1 MKKTVLALLIAPSVV
16 FAQNALTP
24 NNQLQFHDI
33 AKVVNVEPVFSM
45 QNVPSQSCRQVSVVV
60 PSNDGTTGTIIG
72 GVAGGI
78 IGNQVGAGVG
88 KGMATAIGAVTGA
101 VVGSKIDKSMSQQS
115 QVQTQCFTTYQ
126 TVSAPEGYN
135 MTVDYN
141 GRYLTVRTNHPAQI
155 GSTLSV
161 NVYVSPQN

>member
-1 MKKTVLALLIAPSVV
+1 MRKTVLALLIAPSVV

-24 NNQLQFHDI
+24 NNQLQFHDV

-45 QNVPSQSCRQVSVVV
+45 QNIPSQSCRQVSVIS
-60 PSNDGTTGTIIG
+60 PSSDGATGTIIG

-135 MTVDYN
+135 TTLDYR
-141 GRYLTVRTNHPAQI
+141 GRQLTIRTNHIPQI

>member
-24 NNQLQFHDI
+24 NNQLQFHDV

-101 VVGSKIDKSMSQQS
+101 VVGNKIDKSMSQQS

-126 TVSAPEGYN
+126 TVSSPEGYN
-135 MTVDYN
+135 TTLDYR
-141 GRYLTVRTNHPAQI
+141 GRQLTIRTNHPPQI

>member
-1 MKKTVLALLIAPSVV
+1 MRKTVLALLIAPSIA
-16 FAQNALTP
+16 FAQNQITP
-24 NNQLQFHDI
+24 NNQLQFRDV
-33 AKVVNVEPVFSM
+33 ARVVDVEPVFSM

-60 PSNDGTTGTIIG
+60 PSNDGATGTIIG

-101 VVGSKIDKSMSQQS
+101 VVGNKIDKSMSQQS

-135 MTVDYN
+135 TTLDYH
-141 GRYLTVRTNHPAQI
+141 GRQLTIRTSHFLQI

>member
-126 TVSAPEGYN
+126 TVSSPEGYN
-135 MTVDYN
+135 TTLDYR
-141 GRYLTVRTNHPAQI
+141 GRQLTIRTNHPPQI

>member
-101 VVGSKIDKSMSQQS
+101 VVGNKIDKSMSQQS

-126 TVSAPEGYN
+126 TVSSPEGYN
-135 MTVDYN
+135 TTLDYR
-141 GRYLTVRTNHPAQI
+141 GRQLTIRTNHPPQI

>member
-1 MKKTVLALLIAPSVV
+1 MRKTVLALLIAPSIA
-16 FAQNALTP
+16 FAQNQITP

-33 AKVVNVEPVFSM
+33 AKVVSVEPVFSM
-45 QNVPSQSCRQVSVVV
+45 QNVPSQSCRQVSVIS
-60 PSNDGTTGTIIG
+60 PNSDGTTGTVIG

-78 IGNQVGAGVG
+78 LGHQVGGG
-88 KGMATAIGAVTGA
+88 IGQGISTAIGAVTGA
-101 VVGSKIDKSMSQQS
+101 IVGGKIDKSMSQQS

-126 TVSAPEGYN
+126 TVSTPEGYN
-135 MTVDYN
+135 TTLDYR
-141 GRYLTVRTNHPAQI
+141 GRQLTIRTNHPPQI

>member
-24 NNQLQFHDI
+24 NNQLQFHDV

-45 QNVPSQSCRQVSVVV
+45 QNIPSQSCRQVSVIS
-60 PSNDGTTGTIIG
+60 PSSDGATGTIIG

-115 QVQTQCFTTYQ
+115 QVQTQCHTTYQ
-126 TVSAPEGYN
+126 TISSPEGYN
-135 MTVDYN
+135 TTLEYH
-141 GRYLTVRTNHPAQI
+141 GRYLTIRTNYISQI
-155 GSTLSV
+155 GSMMSV

>member
-1 MKKTVLALLIAPSVV
+1 MRKTVLALLIAPSVV

-78 IGNQVGAGVG
+78 IGNQVGGGVG
-88 KGMATAIGAVTGA
+88 KGIATAIGAVTGA

-115 QVQTQCFTTYQ
+115 QVQTQCHTTYQ
-126 TVSAPEGYN
+126 TVSSPEGYN
-135 MTVDYN
+135 TTLEYH
-141 GRYLTVRTNHPAQI
+141 GRYLTIRTNHPPQI

>member
-33 AKVVNVEPVFSM
+33 ARVVSVEPIFAV

-60 PSNDGTTGTIIG
+60 PSNDGATGTIIG

-101 VVGSKIDKSMSQQS
+101 VVGNKIDKSMSQQS

-126 TVSAPEGYN
+126 TVSSPEGYN
-135 MTVDYN
+135 TTLDYR
-141 GRYLTVRTNHPAQI
+141 GRQLTIRTNHPPQI

>member
-1 MKKTVLALLIAPSVV
+1 MRKTVLALLIAPSVV

-24 NNQLQFHDI
+24 NNQLQFHDV

-101 VVGSKIDKSMSQQS
+101 VVGNKIDKSMSQQS

-126 TVSAPEGYN
+126 TVSSPEGYN
-135 MTVDYN
+135 TTLDYR
-141 GRYLTVRTNHPAQI
+141 GRQLTIRTNHPPQI

>member
-1 MKKTVLALLIAPSVV
+1 MKKTVLALLIAPSIV

-24 NNQLQFHDI
+24 NNQLQFHDG
-33 AKVVNVEPVFSM
+33 ARVVSVEPIFAV
-45 QNVPSQSCRQVSVVV
+45 QNVPTQSCRQVSVVG
-60 PSNDGTTGTIIG
+60 PSSDGTTGTVIG

-78 IGNQVGAGVG
+78 IGNQVGGGVG
-88 KGMATAIGAVTGA
+88 KGIATALGVVTGA
-101 VVGSKIDKSMSQQS
+101 VVGNKIDKSMSQQS

-126 TVSAPEGYN
+126 TISAPEGYN
-135 MTVDYN
+135 TTLDYR
-141 GRYLTVRTNHPAQI
+141 GRQLTIRTNHPPQI

>member
-1 MKKTVLALLIAPSVV
+1 MKKTVLALLIAPSIA

-33 AKVVNVEPVFSM
+33 ARVVNVEPVFSV
-45 QNVPSQSCRQVSVVV
+45 QNIPSQSCRQVSVIG
-60 PSNDGTTGTIIG
+60 PSSDGTTGTVIG

-78 IGNQVGAGVG
+78 LGHQVGGGVG
-88 KGMATAIGAVTGA
+88 QGIATAIGAVTGA
-101 VVGSKIDKSMSQQS
+101 IVGGKIDKSMSQQS
-115 QVQTQCFTTYQ
+115 QVQTQCFNTYQ

-135 MTVDYN
+135 MTLDYN
-141 GRYLTVRTNHPAQI
+141 GRYLTVRTTRPAQI
-155 GSTLSV
+155 GSTLNV

>member
-1 MKKTVLALLIAPSVV
+1 MKKTVLALLIAPSIA

-24 NNQLQFHDI
+24 NNQLQFHDV
-33 AKVVNVEPVFSM
+33 ARVVNVEPIFSV
-45 QNVPSQSCRQVSVVV
+45 QNVPSQSCRQVSVVS
-60 PSNDGTTGTIIG
+60 PSSDGTTGTVIG

-78 IGNQVGAGVG
+78 IGHQVGRGIG
-88 KGMATAIGAVTGA
+88 QGISTAIGAVTGA
-101 VVGSKIDKSMSQQS
+101 IVGGKIDKSMSQQS

-155 GSTLSV
+155 GSTLNV